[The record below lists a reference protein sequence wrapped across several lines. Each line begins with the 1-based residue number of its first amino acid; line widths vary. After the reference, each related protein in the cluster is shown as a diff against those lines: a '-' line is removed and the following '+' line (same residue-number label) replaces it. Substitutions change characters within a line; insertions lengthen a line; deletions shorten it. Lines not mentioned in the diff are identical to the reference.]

1 MGVLTIIASLFSIFL
16 APFSLKIRH
25 KIALIWT
32 WCFNFLARNLCGVK
46 YEVFGKEHI
55 PDAQSIIISNHQ
67 SAWETLCF
75 SQIFPPHVWILKRAL
90 LSIPFFG
97 WALKMCSPIAI
108 NRNNGI
114 ISIKQVIDQ
123 GKERF
128 NNGFWILAFPEGTR
142 MLPQHRVRYKIGA
155 FQLSKVLNAPIV
167 PVAHNA
173 GYCFPKGQF
182 CLFPGKITVIICP
195 AVYSVNED
203 AVNLMQTVESCINQ
217 ELIKLNA

>member
-1 MGVLTIIASLFSIFL
+1 
-16 APFSLKIRH
+16 
-25 KIALIWT
+25 IWT